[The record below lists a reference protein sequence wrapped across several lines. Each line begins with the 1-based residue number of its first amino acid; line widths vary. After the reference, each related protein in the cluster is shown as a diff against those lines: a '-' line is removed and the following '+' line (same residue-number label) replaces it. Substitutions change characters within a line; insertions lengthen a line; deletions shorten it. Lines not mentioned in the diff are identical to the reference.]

1 MQRAVLCAAMAFLA
15 LSDASSSG
23 HKKGCKH
30 DHKVCADGSRV
41 YRNVYYDCDFN
52 LCPEEMTDEQAP
64 TTPPVA
70 AANAT
75 VANATAP
82 TVAATT
88 VPPTPAPT
96 TRRRHSHN
104 DEDDDDEDDDDG
116 EDEDEVDAR
125 QALVTIKPTAVATV
139 APTLP
144 ATLPTATVQPTTA
157 PTTVPASAL
166 YDVNSTANGTTVE
179 WISINKVALPKPVG
193 ASVARA
199 FAAYNLP
206 SVCSTFDLNYTS
218 IEMHGNDSRY
228 HIALGARCVLNSVLQ
243 IEGSFQVCVFQSP
256 TNAIDP
262 YHVSSCSF
270 VGSDNVPVNYLAVA
284 EANEGVC
291 QTPAQKRA
299 FDDQPLQYSVP
310 AKVASVASFDVT
322 VQHLVQDNA
331 GLAAAAG
338 VAAVVCVV
346 AVIAVVRRRRRGP
359 GSQRLG
365 SDAPDAPS
373 AVDDV
378 PATTTSQVEGTF
390 DVTAQSKV

>member
-15 LSDASSSG
+15 LSDASSMG

-52 LCPEEMTDEQAP
+52 LCPEEMSDEPAP
-64 TTPPVA
+64 TTMPPA
-70 AANAT
+70 AGAANAT
-75 VANATAP
+75 AANATAP
-82 TVAATT
+82 TIAATT
-88 VPPTPAPT
+88 KPPTPAPT
-96 TRRRHSHN
+96 TRRRHQHN
-104 DEDDDDEDDDDG
+104 DEDDDEDEDDDDDG
-116 EDEDEVDAR
+116 ENEDEKDAR
-125 QALVTIKPTAVATV
+125 QALVTVKPTAAATV
-139 APTLP
+139 KPTLP
-144 ATLPTATVQPTTA
+144 AALPTATHGRRTK
-157 PTTVPASAL
+157 
-166 YDVNSTANGTTVE
+166 VE
-179 WISINKVALPKPVG
+179 WISINKMALPKPVG

-206 SVCSTFDLNYTS
+206 AVCSTFDLNYTS
-218 IEMHGNDSRY
+218 IEMQGNDSRY
-228 HIALGARCVLNSVLQ
+228 HIVLGARCILHNVLQ
-243 IEGSFQVCVFQSP
+243 IEGTFRLCLFQSP
-256 TNAIDP
+256 TNAADP
-262 YHVSSCSF
+262 FHVSSCSF
-270 VGSDNVPVNYLAVA
+270 LGADNVPVNYLAVA

-291 QTPAQKRA
+291 QTPSQKRA
-299 FDDQPLQYSVP
+299 FDDQPLQYSVT

-338 VAAVVCVV
+338 IAAVVFVV

-390 DVTAQSKV
+390 DVTTQSKA